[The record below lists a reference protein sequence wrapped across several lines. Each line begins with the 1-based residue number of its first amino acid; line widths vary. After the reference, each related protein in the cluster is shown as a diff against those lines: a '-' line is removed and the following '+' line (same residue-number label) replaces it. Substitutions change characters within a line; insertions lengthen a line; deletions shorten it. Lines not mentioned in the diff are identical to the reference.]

1 MLPVYHRY
9 GQVRCLPLAARVL
22 YCGWYLAFFGA
33 APYNGSDTSN
43 NEIMADDQQQ
53 TQGTQ
58 SDPTIPLNTAQAG
71 MPVAGGTTGAGQG
84 DDAAASFDEQEA
96 DRRVQEFLKS
106 TPPPE
111 PRGSAYKTAEDFAQF
126 ATAVAMPAHTT
137 LFDEKYFLYLFA
149 GSLVLNLTE
158 KKEILGRIPQL
169 SQFQIDELI
178 KILEEEKQKFDLL
191 ENEHPEQIQKM
202 RQDTKRDWDILE
214 MEIPKQAAAETANNE
229 AEEIRKKLGLA

>member
-1 MLPVYHRY
+1 
-9 GQVRCLPLAARVL
+9 
-22 YCGWYLAFFGA
+22 
-33 APYNGSDTSN
+33 
-43 NEIMADDQQQ
+43 MADDQQQ
-53 TQGTQ
+53 TTQ
-58 SDPTIPLNTAQAG
+58 ASEESNQAPQNIQSG
-71 MPVAGGTTGAGQG
+71 MSTGASPVGTGGGAQQG
-84 DDAAASFDEQEA
+84 DGSAAQTDEQEA

-111 PRGSAYKTAEDFAQF
+111 PRGSAYKHTEDFSTF
-126 ATAVAMPAHTT
+126 ATAVALPGHTT
-137 LFDEKYFLYLFA
+137 IFDEKYFLYLFA
-149 GSLVLNLTE
+149 GSLVLSLPE

-202 RQDTKRDWDILE
+202 RVETKRDWDILE
-214 MEIPKQAAAETANNE
+214 MEIPKQAASENANNE